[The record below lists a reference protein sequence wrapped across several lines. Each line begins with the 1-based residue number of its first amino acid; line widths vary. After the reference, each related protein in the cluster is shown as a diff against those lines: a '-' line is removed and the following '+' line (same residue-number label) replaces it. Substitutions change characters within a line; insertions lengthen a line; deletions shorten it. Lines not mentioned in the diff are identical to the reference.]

1 MRSHSL
7 TNLEIQKYYQNEPK
21 FNEIYSRANL
31 ANKIKDGAY
40 VIILDEY
47 SDVGTSWIALYA
59 LNNDI
64 TYFYGVG
71 VNQKKLNV
79 FLVMKICKQ
88 SFL

>member
-7 TNLEIQKYYQNEPK
+7 TNLEIQKYHQNEPK
-21 FNEIYSRANL
+21 FNEIYSGANL

-71 VNQKKLNV
+71 VNRKKLNV